1 MTAKYW
7 TVPPMWEG
15 KTVAVMA
22 SGPSM
27 SQAVADAVSHL
38 PRIVVNTTYRLAR
51 CADIVYASDAKWWKA
66 NHDALLSPGLRVS
79 IEASRGRIPADLPSG
94 IVVLR
99 NTGREGYDPDPG
111 AARTINNS
119 GAVAL
124 QIAVKAGAARVLLFG
139 FDMRGEHWHGPHPR
153 RLGNP
158 SSPFLAR
165 CVIGFRTLA
174 RALPSH
180 VDVVNFS
187 PTSALDC
194 FRKASLED
202 LPR

>member
-1 MTAKYW
+1 MTRYW
-7 TVPPMWEG
+7 TVPTIWEG
-15 KTVAVMA
+15 QTVAVMA

-27 SQAVADAVSHL
+27 SPAVAAAVSHL
-38 PRIVVNTTYRLAR
+38 PRIVVNTTYRLAPD
-51 CADIVYASDAKWWKA
+51 ADIIYASDAKWWHA
-66 NHDALLSPGLRVS
+66 NGPALRCPGLKVS
-79 IEASRGRIPADLPSG
+79 IEKCRGMIADNLPSD
-94 IVVLR
+94 IMILR
-99 NTGREGYDPDPG
+99 NTGREGYDHDPG

-139 FDMRGEHWHGPHPR
+139 FDMRGQHWHGPHDR

-158 SSPFLAR
+158 SKPFLQR
-165 CVIGFRTLA
+165 CVIGFRSLA